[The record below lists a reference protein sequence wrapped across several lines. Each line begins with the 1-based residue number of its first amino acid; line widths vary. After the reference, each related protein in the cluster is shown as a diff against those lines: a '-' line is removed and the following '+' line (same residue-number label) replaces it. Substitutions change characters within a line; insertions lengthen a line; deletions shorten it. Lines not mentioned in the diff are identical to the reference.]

1 MKKIFLLVFII
12 FSFVECTSVKKHNAH
27 LDDYIAPEKLKK
39 DVDFAYKKL
48 KKLHPNLYWYISK
61 EALDYKFDSL
71 KQTIDKPLKPL
82 DFYKKISPVVASVR
96 QGHTYLKAP
105 TRKFSKKE
113 TKAIVKKGTGPFSQ
127 FEFDFY
133 NDKLYVIK
141 NKSYEKT
148 IMPGTEVLSVNGTK
162 PADLI
167 KEYNNYYSSDGFN
180 TTLKEQRSDNRFT
193 SFFTI
198 EKGIKDSLQYTF
210 KYNGSIRIISI
221 KRHKKDSLENKK
233 KVLVNKKITESNREK
248 LKKIRRKKRINGYNK
263 DSKTYNRNL
272 DFIEKD
278 SSIALIK
285 IRHFKKGRFRA
296 FYKESFKEIQERDS
310 KTVILDLRDNGGG
323 SLNEIVDLYSYLAD
337 STFVFLDKSE
347 VVSRASLFEG
357 AYFNGGTVVEKIA
370 KSICSPFVYGYLL
383 LTVHKD
389 KNGKKYFATKTRPHK
404 LKQNAFKGNIY
415 VLINGGSFSA
425 SSIISSNLDGSKR
438 GFFVG
443 EETGGAYNGTVA
455 GFMPEYNLPNSKL
468 KLRLGIMLIK
478 PYHKT
483 DTIGHGIFPDK
494 EIIPTLEDHIN
505 QNDPELNWILND
517 VKTNLNH

>member
-1 MKKIFLLVFII
+1 MKRIFLLALMLLFFIQ
-12 FSFVECTSVKKHNAH
+12 CTSVKKYNAK
-27 LDDYIAPEKLKK
+27 LNDYIAPERLKK

-71 KQTIDKPLKPL
+71 KQTINKPMKPL

-96 QGHTYLKAP
+96 QGHTYIKAP
-105 TRKFSKKE
+105 TKKFSKKE

-141 NKSYEKT
+141 NKSYDKT
-148 IMPGTEVLSVNGTK
+148 ILPGTEVLLVNGTK
-162 PADLI
+162 PADFI
-167 KEYNNYYSSDGFN
+167 MEYNNYYSSDGFN
-180 TTLKEQRSDNRFT
+180 TTLKDQRSDNRFT

-198 EKGIKDSLQYTF
+198 ENGIKDSLQYTF
-210 KYNGSIRIISI
+210 KHNDSIRVITI
-221 KRHKKDSLENKK
+221 KRHKKDSLEEKINEVKK
-233 KVLVNKKITESNREK
+233 KISAVEKNKLRTIKRKNRV
-248 LKKIRRKKRINGYNK
+248 NGYNK
-263 DSKTYNRNL
+263 DSKNYNRNL
-272 DFIEKD
+272 DFISQD
-278 SSIALIK
+278 SSIAQMK

-296 FYKESFKEIQERDS
+296 FYRQSFKEIQERNS
-310 KTVILDLRDNGGG
+310 KTLILDLRDNGGG
-323 SLNEIVDLYSYLAD
+323 SLNEIVNLYSYLAD

-357 AYFNGGTVVEKIA
+357 AYFNGGIVPEKIL

-383 LTVHKD
+383 LTVQKD
-389 KNGKKYFATKTRPHK
+389 KDGKKYFATKTNSHK
-404 LKQNAFKGNIY
+404 IKQNAFKGNIY

-425 SSIISSNLDGSKR
+425 SSIISSNLKGSKR
-438 GFFVG
+438 AFFVG
-443 EETGGAYNGTVA
+443 EETGGGYNGTVA
-455 GFMPEYNLPNSKL
+455 GFMPEYNLPSSKL

-478 PYHKT
+478 PHYKT
-483 DTIGHGIFPDK
+483 DTFGHGIFPDK

-505 QNDPELNWILND
+505 QNDPELDWILND
-517 VKTNLNH
+517 VKTSLNH